1 MRLPTMSS
9 LLVAEA
15 AALAYSSVTKT
26 MMMSVGGCVA
36 SPILLPCYAPHQ
48 DAKIEN
54 DNISNMDNTD
64 NTGRPPEG
72 ANMVSPRQGAAAA
85 WDHFPIF
92 AFFANSKRLLGRWQ

>member
-54 DNISNMDNTD
+54 DNISNMS
-64 NTGRPPEG
+64 NTG
-72 ANMVSPRQGAAAA
+72 N
-85 WDHFPIF
+85 
-92 AFFANSKRLLGRWQ
+92 N